1 MVPAIM
7 PKGRKLDLAAAASLV
22 RPRDSPLCGF
32 VAGQPVGFLEA
43 LGARSDLE
51 DIVLY
56 TGLLQRPYAL
66 VQNPGVRVVSGFFGP
81 VERMARAAGPSSRR
95 RATRSGSRSPRW
107 MPRIEGILELGGN
120 RVHVSEVDAWVAP
133 GGTTVAG
140 GPRDRESRVRTHP
153 ARIDPVVR
161 QRCCRGT
168 RRAELPL
175 PQVDRQGGRY
185 TSVDHRA
192 GLRGGDTRV
201 TTPRHHVQ
209 YVVTE
214 YAAPEGD
221 ASPRRR
227 LVVREIAP
235 NQQFTRSPF
244 PPEHNG
250 CPSPIL
256 T

>member
-1 MVPAIM
+1 M

-22 RPRDSPLCGF
+22 RPRDSLLCGF

-43 LGARSDLE
+43 IGARRPGGHRPLHGAPAAPVRSRAE
-51 DIVLY
+51 SW
-56 TGLLQRPYAL
+56 GASGEWLL
-66 VQNPGVRVVSGFFGP
+66 
-81 VERMARAAGPSSRR
+81 RAR
-95 RATRSGSRSPRW
+95 RAHGTCGRPF
-107 MPRIEGILELGGN
+107 LEAARDPERLAIA
-120 RVHVSEVDAWVAP
+120 EVDAAHRRDP
-133 GGTTVAG
+133 RAG
-140 GPRDRESRVRTHP
+140 RQP
-153 ARIDPVVR
+153 ARWAVHE
-161 QRCCRGT
+161 CRPSC
-168 RRAELPL
+168 RPSR
-175 PQVDRQGGRY
+175 
-185 TSVDHRA
+185 
-192 GLRGGDTRV
+192 GDTRV